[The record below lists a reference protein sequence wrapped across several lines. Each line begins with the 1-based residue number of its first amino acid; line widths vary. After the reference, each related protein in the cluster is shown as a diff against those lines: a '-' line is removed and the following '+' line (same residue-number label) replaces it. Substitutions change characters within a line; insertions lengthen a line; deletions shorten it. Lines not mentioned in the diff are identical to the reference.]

1 MANRWGNN
9 GNSERLNFFW
19 GGSPKSLQMVTAAM
33 IKRCLLL
40 GRKAVTDLDS
50 LLKNRDITL
59 STRVHR
65 GKAMVFLAV
74 MENFSRIDA
83 LESLFLRRL
92 WRVPQT
98 ARRSNQ
104 LILKDKP

>member
-1 MANRWGNN
+1 
-9 GNSERLNFFW
+9 
-19 GGSPKSLQMVTAAM
+19 
-33 IKRCLLL
+33 
-40 GRKAVTDLDS
+40 
-50 LLKNRDITL
+50 
-59 STRVHR
+59 
-65 GKAMVFLAV
+65 MVFLAV